1 MTSILCVCENLC
13 VCACQCEFVIK
24 GKAHSKTKGLSSFS
38 HIDVSPDLYDQSSS
52 LEDIVGLG
60 GLGGLQ

>member
-1 MTSILCVCENLC
+1 MC